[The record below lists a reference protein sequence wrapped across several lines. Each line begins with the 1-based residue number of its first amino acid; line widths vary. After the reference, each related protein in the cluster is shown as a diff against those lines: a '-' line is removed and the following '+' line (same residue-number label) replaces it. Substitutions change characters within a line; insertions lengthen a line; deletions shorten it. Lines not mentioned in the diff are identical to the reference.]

1 MTNQKRFAHEPPPNP
16 FPLSDIRAQL
26 PDLLDY
32 IKATQHSV
40 TISNYGTPVARLV
53 PLSALPPEQPTRSIA
68 VRKLRD
74 DLTATLWQLH
84 THREPYQITHY
95 RDPIAALLPV
105 DPSDHQETPMT
116 TPALRIAIWN
126 ESGGS
131 GKTTIAVEIGYLLAQ
146 RTNPATGAPN
156 RVLLIDTDPQGSLTR
171 RLGLMDD
178 PTSPAHRLSTTV
190 GNFLNDPEEAPPVP
204 MTATNF
210 PELHVIPSNNK
221 LSKIDAT
228 LLMNDEDIGNLRTLL
243 DQFEGQYDIILID
256 TPPSRGGLA
265 RAALSA
271 VDHILIPVNS
281 SMKSIENFNHVL
293 EVVAQCRRFSPNLK
307 VSAFVVT
314 SYNKTVNHDRE
325 VLQILT
331 EHYNAIAPTTSPIT
345 NRKAVFND
353 AMISRTVVPC
363 WKPKDPAVQEL
374 NLVTDQLL
382 SIMGATA

>member
-1 MTNQKRFAHEPPPNP
+1 MTHKKRFSDEPPPNP
-16 FPLSDIRAQL
+16 VPLRDIRAQL

-32 IKATQHSV
+32 VAATQHSV
-40 TISNYGTPVARLV
+40 TITNYGTPVARLV
-53 PLSALPPEQPTRSIA
+53 PLSDLPPNQPTRSIA
-68 VRKLRD
+68 MRRFRD
-74 DLTATLWQLH
+74 ELTATLWDLN

-95 RDPIAALLPV
+95 TAPIAALIPI
-105 DPSDHQETPMT
+105 DPPDRQESPMT
-116 TPALRIAIWN
+116 SPALRIAIWN

-146 RTNPATGAPN
+146 RTNPVTGERN

-178 PTSPAHRLSTTV
+178 PTSPAHRISSTV
-190 GNFLNDPEEAPPVP
+190 GNYLNDPEETPPTP

-210 PELHVIPSNNK
+210 PELQVIPSNNK

-228 LLMNDEDIGNLRTLL
+228 LLMNDEDIGNLRKML
-243 DQFEGQYDIILID
+243 DQFEGRFDIILID

-293 EVVAQCRRFSPNLK
+293 EVVAQCRRFSPKLK

-314 SYNKTVNHDRE
+314 SFNKAVNHDRE
-325 VLQILT
+325 VLQILN
-331 EHYNAIAPTTSPIT
+331 EHYVELAPTTSPIT

-363 WKPKDPAVQEL
+363 WKPKDPAVREL
-374 NLVTDQLL
+374 NQVTDELL
-382 SIMGATA
+382 GFMGVGA